1 MMTIIRRKTK
11 AVIGRNIK
19 IGSDFPISIQSM
31 TNTDTRNSGE
41 TIEQI
46 KKLEEIGCDIVRV
59 AVPDRE
65 AAEALKL
72 IKKNINIP
80 LVADIHFDYRLALLA
95 IENGVDKL
103 RLNPGNIGGEDRVI
117 EVVKKAKDYNIP
129 IRIGVNAGSI
139 EKEILQKHGKLCPEA
154 LVESAMKH
162 IDILEALNFE
172 NIVVS
177 LKASDIILC
186 YDSYKLIAKK
196 IKYPLHIGITE
207 AGTIKTGTIKSSIG
221 VGALLLDG
229 IGDTIRISLTGDP
242 LEEVSVA
249 REILQALNIRRFGIK
264 FISCPTCGRC
274 QIKLIEIA
282 NRVEQKLKNIDKPI
296 TVAIMGCS
304 VNGPG
309 EAREADIGI
318 AGGKNEALLF
328 KKGEIIRKID
338 ENMIEDVLIEEIMK
352 M

>member
-1 MMTIIRRKTK
+1 MTIIRRKTK